1 MRDYT
6 PGARTS
12 ARAALQSPEEV
23 LRVLKRAAYFVVFS
37 VPDPQSLSKGVPLVP
52 FLPASVYKIEITEAP
67 RRLKLTVNPPSTQ
80 CGLLTAK
87 EVSQRQVA
95 KQHLVMEVSP
105 DDFQGGPGRT
115 PPPTL
120 LVPFLSQRF
129 TMFDGNFEFLDGR
142 GSGFHAIASGRF
154 FPARVAGKLQLRLG
168 GAVEIVEGFGALQG
182 VIGNLA
188 INGETT
194 PPSQFANSFIFRFV
208 DPDGQLTAKGPLPA
222 LAPMQPDPDPQTAFV
237 VVMAELD
244 PDRPPVITAAGG
256 GRRKRVQL
264 TQRLRLADT
273 DFQVGPGILRSR
285 TVEGE
290 VIGRQVTT
298 LVFDPTDP
306 QDVIPLYS
314 AHSQFT
320 FFAGGGE
327 TVGTLQADLF
337 EGRAFR
343 TTLPQLARPFFRI
356 VGFGP
361 FGEGTGQF
369 AGAVGMVSVNGALS
383 LEPPAMTAMYL
394 LRISDPLS
402 RFRSLAAGF
411 AAAGS
416 RPSQGGSA

>member
-1 MRDYT
+1 MREST
-6 PGARTS
+6 PTFLRTTPQGA
-12 ARAALQSPEEV
+12 EEV
-23 LRVLKRAAYFVVFS
+23 LRVLKQAAYFVVFS

-52 FLPASVYKIEITEAP
+52 FLPATVYKIEITEAP
-67 RRLKLTVNPPSTQ
+67 RRLKLTASPPGAE

-142 GSGFHAIASGRF
+142 GSGFHALASGRF
-154 FPARVAGKLQLRLG
+154 FPARVAGKLQLRIG
-168 GAVEIVEGFGALQG
+168 GAVEITEGFGALQG

-194 PPSQFANSFIFRFV
+194 PPSQFANSFIFRFI
-208 DPDGQLTAKGPLPA
+208 DTSGELTAKGPLPELVA
-222 LAPMQPDPDPQTAFV
+222 MQPDPDPQTAFV
-237 VVMAELD
+237 AVMAELD
-244 PDRPPVITAAGG
+244 PDRPPVVTAASD
-256 GRRKRVQL
+256 GRRQRIRL
-264 TQRLRLADT
+264 TQRLRLAET
-273 DFQVGPGILRSR
+273 NFQVGPGILRSQL
-285 TVEGE
+285 VEGS
-290 VIGRQVTT
+290 VIGRQETT
-298 LVFDPTDP
+298 FVFDPNDP

-314 AHSQFT
+314 AHSKLT
-320 FFAGGGE
+320 FFTSRGE
-327 TVGTLQADLF
+327 TTGTLQADLF

-343 TTLPQLARPFFRI
+343 TSLPQLARPFFRI

-369 AGAVGMVSVNGALS
+369 SGAVGMISVNGALS
-383 LEPPAMTAMYL
+383 LEPPVMTAMYL
-394 LRISDPLS
+394 LRISDPLF
-402 RFRSLAAGF
+402 RFRSLAAD
-411 AAAGS
+411 AGS
-416 RPSQGGSA
+416 ALGQGGDA